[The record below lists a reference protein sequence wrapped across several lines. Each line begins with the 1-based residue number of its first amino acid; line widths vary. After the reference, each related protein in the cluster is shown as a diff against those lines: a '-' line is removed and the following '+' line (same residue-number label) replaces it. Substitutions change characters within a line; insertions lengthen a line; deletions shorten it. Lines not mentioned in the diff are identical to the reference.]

1 MGQKYLNL
9 KNANAMTS
17 FPYVA
22 MDVVNDQ
29 NPPRPPGFL
38 VMHWHEDFQ
47 FIVVLA
53 GSVILHTLNRTTIVH
68 AGEGVF
74 INRRVV
80 HLVLGTSGCHYQ
92 TFVFPE
98 RFVTFYPGSPAEQY
112 SSSLS
117 ENEELPTFVFS
128 PKTPWCQSVLELLAA
143 LAALEQRPPAAY
155 PYEVLVLLSRIWLI
169 LICNLAPIKMVSEDP
184 VTKRMR
190 LFLQYIACHYS
201 EGVSLQ
207 ELAASA
213 NVSKSE
219 CLRCFRLS
227 LQTTPYQYLL
237 EFRLSKA
244 AALLEHSDKSIGE
257 IACLVG
263 FHQVSHLG
271 KCFKEKTGYA
281 PREYRK
287 MASAKGCCAR
297 S

>member
-1 MGQKYLNL
+1 
-9 KNANAMTS
+9 MTS

-29 NPPRPPGFL
+29 NPPRPPVFL

-128 PKTPWCQSVLELLAA
+128 QKRLGVNRFSSCWRRSRRWSNG
-143 LAALEQRPPAAY
+143 RPR
-155 PYEVLVLLSRIWLI
+155 L
-169 LICNLAPIKMVSEDP
+169 
-184 VTKRMR
+184 TRMR
-190 LFLQYIACHYS
+190 CWFCS
-201 EGVSLQ
+201 PVFG
-207 ELAASA
+207 
-213 NVSKSE
+213 
-219 CLRCFRLS
+219 
-227 LQTTPYQYLL
+227 
-237 EFRLSKA
+237 
-244 AALLEHSDKSIGE
+244 
-257 IACLVG
+257 
-263 FHQVSHLG
+263 
-271 KCFKEKTGYA
+271 
-281 PREYRK
+281 
-287 MASAKGCCAR
+287 
-297 S
+297 